1 LTNYLKSVIINIR
14 KKGVV
19 KMYVFISQVESRYAT
34 NIIGVFST
42 YENAEN
48 AIKTYLNDMIAD
60 KTEVD
65 KILRDIKEEGYAYA
79 GKHDQ
84 YFIEQYKIDG

>member
-1 LTNYLKSVIINIR
+1 
-14 KKGVV
+14 
-19 KMYVFISQVESRYAT
+19 MYVFISQVEGCYST

-48 AIKTYLNDMIAD
+48 AIKEYLNDMIVD
-60 KTEVD
+60 KTKVN
-65 KILRDIKEEGYAYA
+65 KALIDIKENGRATIRN
-79 GKHDQ
+79 DD